1 MKKLLLSLM
10 LFVSSETFSQLYS
23 DSLTTKTYIDIPT
36 VEYWMIR
43 YINIER
49 INCGMDTLVYNK
61 YVDDISN
68 KHTKWMCE
76 TGRYE
81 HSGLNINEICF
92 NSKCSSGWTHQKIAK
107 GAVKAWMSSTPHREA
122 ILDPDF
128 KYIGTGFAY
137 KITDKELGFGEI
149 YYTVNFE
156 NDIPEEYIIKYKKKY

>member
-10 LFVSSETFSQLYS
+10 LLVSVNLFSQLYS

-49 INCGMDTLVYNK
+49 MNCGLDTLIYNK
-61 YVDDISN
+61 SVDYVSN
-68 KHTKWMCE
+68 RHTKWMCE

-81 HSGLNINEICF
+81 HSGLNITENIM
-92 NSKCSSGWTHQKIAK
+92 NSSCRAGRTHQQIAK
-107 GAVKAWMSSTPHREA
+107 GAVDAWMSSTPHRKH
-122 ILDPDF
+122 ILDPKF

-137 KITDKELGFGEI
+137 KITHKELGFGET

-156 NDIPEEYIIKYKKKY
+156 YDSDPKYFVYY